1 MNGANCK
8 TRCVVLTAYNDLVVV
23 VVVVVVYGIIQTGH
37 IHAPKNKKI
46 KMIYVSIRFRF
57 CIIIE

>member
-8 TRCVVLTAYNDLVVV
+8 TRCVVLTAYNDLE
-23 VVVVVVYGIIQTGH
+23 VVVVVYGIIQTGH